1 MKSCSKKIASFFS
14 LAVISVFFLSSNVAF
29 AQCNGNTVLTVPET
43 YLSDA
48 LVGNGNFNAIIFGN
62 LVATGGDSEG
72 RLVVAGDFTAPG
84 SYSVGSGGG
93 RDATPNTDNFIVN
106 GKFTNANNWGM
117 TGNFVYNETG
127 VNTQNP
133 THPAGT
139 GTNKGPGITDLL
151 AYNNLKTYFTD
162 LSVSLSNLTSNGN
175 VTYAPYSFVTID
187 LVGTSTSLNIFSV
200 TLPEDKPF
208 GININVPANSAVL
221 INVTNKNVVVDGGSI
236 NGGQT
241 EKTLFNFPVATN
253 ISLKSFALQGQLLA
267 PLANLAG
274 SGGNIN
280 GQAII
285 GGNVTQDNG
294 FEFHN
299 YCSTF
304 AMPTVTPLPV
314 TLTSFTV
321 GKEGTQVVLNW
332 ETTLETNSDRFE
344 IQRSVNAKDW
354 SLAGTVTSTGE
365 SKNLVRYQFVD
376 ASPVNGQNYY
386 RLKMIDRDAT
396 FALSRFQNVFMNVT
410 PTVTI
415 FPNPVVNDLT
425 IETQD
430 RKQVSGI
437 YLINAA
443 GQKVAM
449 PISADKVDMSK
460 VRAGIYVIQV
470 NQSDGMVS
478 TTKVVKQ

>member
-1 MKSCSKKIASFFS
+1 MKWCTRNFACFFS
-14 LAVISVFFLSSNVAF
+14 LVVINIFILSVNVAF
-29 AQCNGNTVLTVPET
+29 SQCNSNTVLTVPAS
-43 YLSDA
+43 YLSDE

-117 TGNFVYNETG
+117 TGNFVYNEAAI
-127 VNTQNP
+127 NSQYP
-133 THPAGT
+133 THPVGT

-162 LSVSLSNLTSNGN
+162 LSVSLSNMTANGTVN
-175 VTYAPYSFVTID
+175 YAPYSFVTID
-187 LVGTSTSLNIFSV
+187 LVGTNTSMNIFNV

-208 GININVPANSAVL
+208 GININVPVNSAVL
-221 INVTNKNVVVDGGSI
+221 INVTNKNVIVDGGSI
-236 NGGQT
+236 NGGQA
-241 EKTLFNFPVATN
+241 ENTLFNFPAATN
-253 ISLKSFALQGQLLA
+253 ISLKSFAVQGQLLA

-280 GQAII
+280 GQSVI

-314 TLTSFTV
+314 TLTSFSA
-321 GKEGTQVVLNW
+321 GKEGNQVVLNW

-344 IQRSVNAKDW
+344 IQRSANAKDW
-354 SLAGTVTSTGE
+354 SLAGTVASTGE
-365 SKNLVRYQFVD
+365 SKNLIRYQFVD
-376 ASPVNGQNYY
+376 ASPLNGQNYY
-386 RLKMIDRDAT
+386 RLKMIDRDGT
-396 FALSRFQNVFMNVT
+396 FAFSRVQNVFMNVET
-410 PTVTI
+410 TLTI
-415 FPNPVVNDLT
+415 YPNPVVNDLT
-425 IETQD
+425 IETKD
-430 RKQVSGI
+430 RKAVSGI

-443 GQKVAM
+443 GQKTAM
-449 PISADKVDMSK
+449 SMSADKIDMSK

-470 NQSDGMVS
+470 NQANGVVS